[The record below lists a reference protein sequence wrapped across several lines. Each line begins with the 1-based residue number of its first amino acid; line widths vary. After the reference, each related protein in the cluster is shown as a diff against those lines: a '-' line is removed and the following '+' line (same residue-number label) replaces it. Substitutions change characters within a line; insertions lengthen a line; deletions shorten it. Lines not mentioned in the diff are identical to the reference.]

1 MNRIQQL
8 EKIREKDSKLVTI
21 ITALDFIMSILSDN
35 GGNVIINVN
44 PGKGGWFNISTTDT
58 LKDADYQNIIS
69 ENEFLRALLDDID
82 ALNID
87 ITNKGHIYKCIAKCP
102 IPGTVLSKESYL
114 DQDER
119 KASITFRNGFDKSD
133 MDEKKLHKCIRKIF
147 CKEYPNLRIILYGQG
162 SNIIIS

>member
-1 MNRIQQL
+1 MSRIMQL
-8 EKIREKDSKLVTI
+8 EKIGIKDPKFVTV
-21 ITALDFIMSILSDN
+21 TRAFDFIMSILADN
-35 GGNVIINVN
+35 AGNVIVSVF
-44 PGKGGWFNISTTDT
+44 PGKNGWFSISTTEA

-82 ALNID
+82 ALNIE
-87 ITNKGHIYKCIAKCP
+87 ITDKGYIYKCIAKCP
-102 IPGTVLSKESYL
+102 ISGTVLSKESYL

-147 CKEYPNLRIILYGQG
+147 YKEYPNLCIILYGQG
-162 SNIIIS
+162 SNIIMS

>member
-1 MNRIQQL
+1 MSRILQL
-8 EKIREKDSKLVTI
+8 EAIGLKDPKLVTI
-21 ITALDFIMSILSDN
+21 TMALDFVMSILADN
-35 GGNVIINVN
+35 AGEITISVF
-44 PGKGGWFNISTTDT
+44 PGRGGWFNISTADAI
-58 LKDADYQNIIS
+58 KDADYQNIIS